1 MAVFYLSL
9 SSLYF
14 VTTRWLSSASGDCKG
29 SVLFFSWLQIKK
41 WLNIKRVF
49 TGLIQKTRGW
59 LSASGHCAGPS
70 RSWGSFLHYIRACE
84 EWERWTQIAARCVSP
99 TINQLSFK
107 PNNIT
112 SLRLSLPQDYD
123 NRSYMIC
130 CPSPQGKSNK
140 RGCFGGKRRQT
151 ADHTEKGKILAQKNE
166 GTRSNREIKKTNKNP
181 HVPSASPLWSSHG
194 TVGHKTGD
202 ERKRYFCICSPPS
215 SAMYIGSVHPV
226 FLTQGTDGVI
236 FEYKMSFHLLCHKKK
251 KNNTN
256 KQEKKEL
263 TQKWCYLFFFYGPV
277 VSVTSWAYFSSR
289 I

>member
-1 MAVFYLSL
+1 MAIVPMWSALHCLRGRAKTEAGKEETDSRSHWEREN
-9 SSLYF
+9 SSPEE
-14 VTTRWLSSASGDCKG
+14 WGD
-29 SVLFFSWLQIKK
+29 QIKK
-41 WLNIKRVF
+41 
-49 TGLIQKTRGW
+49 
-59 LSASGHCAGPS
+59 
-70 RSWGSFLHYIRACE
+70 
-84 EWERWTQIAARCVSP
+84 
-99 TINQLSFK
+99 
-107 PNNIT
+107 
-112 SLRLSLPQDYD
+112 
-123 NRSYMIC
+123 
-130 CPSPQGKSNK
+130 
-140 RGCFGGKRRQT
+140 RR
-151 ADHTEKGKILAQKNE
+151 KKKN
-166 GTRSNREIKKTNKNP
+166 NP

-251 KNNTN
+251 KNNAN

-263 TQKWCYLFFFYGPV
+263 TQKWCYRFFYRPV

>member
-70 RSWGSFLHYIRACE
+70 RSWGSFFHYIRSCE

-130 CPSPQGKSNK
+130 SPSPQRKSNK

-151 ADHTEKGKILAQKNE
+151 ADHTEKGKILAQKNG
-166 GTRSNREIKKTNKNP
+166 GTRSNRE
-181 HVPSASPLWSSHG
+181 
-194 TVGHKTGD
+194 
-202 ERKRYFCICSPPS
+202 
-215 SAMYIGSVHPV
+215 
-226 FLTQGTDGVI
+226 
-236 FEYKMSFHLLCHKKK
+236 KKK
-251 KNNTN
+251 PTKTLMCHLQVLCGQVMEQWDT
-256 KQEKKEL
+256 KQEMRERDISAFVPL
-263 TQKWCYLFFFYGPV
+263 LLAQCILDQFTQFF
-277 VSVTSWAYFSSR
+277 
-289 I
+289 